1 MILML
6 RAAGTA
12 IAALIVI
19 LALRGISNVFA
30 TLVKVGA
37 VLLLFGFFIFE
48 LSAGISSVREAVS
61 HFIDENSFVGAS
73 ISVMIKALGI
83 ALVGRICADVCK
95 ECGESG
101 LAQGVELVAGIVIFS
116 LSLPILSEILS
127 FASDLLQRS
136 A

>member
-19 LALRGISNVFA
+19 LALRGISNIFA